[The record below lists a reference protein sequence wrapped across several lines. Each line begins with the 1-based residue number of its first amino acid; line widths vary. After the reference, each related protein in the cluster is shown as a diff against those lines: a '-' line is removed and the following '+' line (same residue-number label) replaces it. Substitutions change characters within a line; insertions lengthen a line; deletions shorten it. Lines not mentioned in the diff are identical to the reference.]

1 MFCPKCGKEVG
12 DDDQFCSNCNAPIP
26 GRVIETIGGRTS
38 PAENQNH
45 TNLDDELARIRA
57 EQSAARTNH
66 ERPKQGQEKLVC
78 VDDERRKRKQ
88 EELRNADG
96 WKRRQEDIRKLRV
109 FTKVWKERAAIDFRE
124 NAYITEGRE
133 ILSGVNSV
141 HDYISVCRNTHD
153 IIIKIGL
160 PVVTGWAVYSVMAR
174 MGYVKAFAGFGIYIV
189 YYLSKGTYLRARGA
203 IKHYLELRKF
213 DTENKEILNFV
224 PKDLWNEKNIDYMI
238 TNLEQGKVKSISEA
252 IYREREIREIHKSI
266 YGF

>member
-12 DDDQFCSNCNAPIP
+12 DDDQFCPNCNAPIP

-38 PAENQNH
+38 PAENH
-45 TNLDDELARIRA
+45 TNLDDELAKIRA
-57 EQSAARTNH
+57 EQSAAHANH
-66 ERPKQGQEKLVC
+66 EKPKQGQEKLWC
-78 VDDERRKRKQ
+78 VDDERRERKQ

-109 FTKVWKERAAIDFRE
+109 FTKVWKERSAIAFRE
-124 NAYITEGRE
+124 NTYITEGRE
-133 ILSGVNSV
+133 ILSGVHSV
-141 HDYISVCRNTHD
+141 HDYISVCRDTHD

-160 PVVTGWAVYSVMAR
+160 PIVTGWAFYSVITR

-189 YYLSKGTYLRARGA
+189 YYLSKGTYLRVRGA
-203 IKHYLELRKF
+203 IKRYFELRKF
-213 DTENKEILNFV
+213 DEENKDILNFI

-238 TNLEQGKVKSISEA
+238 KNLEQGKVKSISEA
-252 IYREREIREIHKSI
+252 IYKERDIKERHKSI